1 MDKIRQW
8 LAHEAAGGIALMLAA
23 VAAILLANSPAKP
36 LVDVVLRAELAVTVN
51 GYGLTQD
58 VLTWVNDGL
67 MAVFFFL
74 IGLELKYEL
83 VAGRL
88 RNPRD
93 VILPGVAAVGGMA
106 LPALVYLG
114 VIGLGVIG
122 PGVIG
127 PGVIGF
133 GSGDANLAQ
142 GWAIPTATDIAFA
155 LGVLALVGRGLPPS
169 LKTFLLT
176 LAILDDLGAILV
188 IAIFYGHGLH
198 VEWLAA
204 ALLPLA
210 GMLVLM
216 RMKVRAMGPSL
227 FLALIL
233 WALILASGIHATVA
247 GVIAAFCIPIKDR
260 QGGSPLHTL
269 EETLGPFVTFLIVPI
284 FALANAGL
292 VMPGLASLL
301 HPLSLAIG
309 AGLVIGKPL
318 GVMAAVTL
326 LSRLGI
332 ARPPEGASPAQVWG
346 IACLAGIGFT
356 MSLFIGGLAFG
367 MGDEMNEVR
376 IGVLAGS
383 LISAVLGGVLLRL
396 PSGQSAAKHL

>member
-1 MDKIRQW
+1 MPLKRPISAIRYF
-8 LAHEAAGGIALMLAA
+8 LATEAAGGYVLIGAAALAM
-23 VAAILLANSPAKP
+23 ITANSSASAAYFHT
-36 LVDVVLRAELAVTVN
+36 LDLEIAGRSL
-51 GYGLTQD
+51 LH
-58 VLTWVNDGL
+58 WINDGL
-67 MAVFFFL
+67 MAVFFL
-74 IGLELKYEL
+74 LVGLEIKREL
-83 VAGRL
+83 ITGEMASWPSRV
-88 RNPRD
+88 
-93 VILPGVAAVGGMA
+93 LPGAAALGGMIV
-106 LPALVYLG
+106 PALVYLA
-114 VIGLGVIG
+114 VNA
-122 PGVIG
+122 PY
-127 PGVIGF
+127 PENR
-133 GSGDANLAQ
+133 D
-142 GWAIPTATDIAFA
+142 GWAIPAATDIAFA

-204 ALLPLA
+204 ALLPLG

-227 FLALIL
+227 FLAVIL
-233 WALILASGIHATVA
+233 WAMILASGIHATVA
-247 GVIAAFCIPIKDR
+247 GVIAAFCIPLNDR
-260 QGGSPLHTL
+260 SGGSPLHAL
-269 EETLGPFVTFLIVPI
+269 EVALGPYVTFLIVPI

-292 VMPGLASLL
+292 VMPSLSAL
-301 HPLSLAIG
+301 LQPLSLAIA

-332 ARPPEGASPAQVWG
+332 ARPPEGASMVQVWG

-356 MSLFIGGLAFG
+356 MSLFIGGLAFA

-383 LISAVLGGVLLRL
+383 LVSAVLGVVLLRL
-396 PSGQSAAKHL
+396 RSGQSGAKAV

>member
-1 MDKIRQW
+1 
-8 LAHEAAGGIALMLAA
+8 
-23 VAAILLANSPAKP
+23 
-36 LVDVVLRAELAVTVN
+36 
-51 GYGLTQD
+51 
-58 VLTWVNDGL
+58 
-67 MAVFFFL
+67 
-74 IGLELKYEL
+74 
-83 VAGRL
+83 
-88 RNPRD
+88 

-106 LPALVYLG
+106 LPALVYVS
-114 VIGLGVIG
+114 VIGLGG
-122 PGVIG
+122 
-127 PGVIGF
+127 
-133 GSGDANLAQ
+133 GDAHLVH

-216 RMKVRAMGPSL
+216 RMKVRGMGPSL

-233 WALILASGIHATVA
+233 WAMILASGIHATVA

-260 QGGSPLHTL
+260 EGGSPLHAL
-269 EETLGPFVTFLIVPI
+269 EGKLGPYVTFLIVPI

-292 VMPGLASLL
+292 VMPSLSALL

-332 ARPPEGASPAQVWG
+332 ARPPEGASSLQVWG
-346 IACLAGIGFT
+346 LACLAGIGFT
-356 MSLFIGGLAFG
+356 MSLFIGGLAFE

-383 LISAVLGGVLLRL
+383 LVSAVVGVVLLRL
-396 PSGQSAAKHL
+396 PSGQSGAKAV

>member
-1 MDKIRQW
+1 MDRIRQW
-8 LAHEAAGGIALMLAA
+8 LAHEAAGGVALMLAA
-23 VAAILLANSPAKP
+23 LVAVLLANSPAKP
-36 LVDVVLRAELAVTVN
+36 FVDAVLGAEIAVTVN
-51 GYGLTQD
+51 GHGLTQD
-58 VLTWVNDGL
+58 VLTWINDGL

-74 IGLELKYEL
+74 IGLELKYEM

-93 VILPGVAAVGGMA
+93 VILPGVAALGGMA

-114 VIGLGVIG
+114 VITLGR
-122 PGVIG
+122 
-127 PGVIGF
+127 
-133 GSGDANLAQ
+133 GDAGLTN

-155 LGVLALVGRGLPPS
+155 MGVLALVGRGLPPS

-210 GMLVLM
+210 GMLGLM
-216 RMKVRAMGPSL
+216 WMKVRAMGPSL

-233 WALILASGIHATVA
+233 WAMILSSGIHATVA

-260 QGGSPLHTL
+260 DGGSPLHAL
-269 EETLGPFVTFLIVPI
+269 EEALGPYVTFLIVPI

-292 VMPGLASLL
+292 VMPGLSSLL

-318 GVMAAVTL
+318 GVMAAVIV

-332 ARPPEGASPAQVWG
+332 ARPPEGASPRQVWG

-367 MGDEMNEVR
+367 MGKEMNEVR

-383 LISAVLGGVLLRL
+383 LVSAVLGGVLLRL
-396 PSGQSAAKHL
+396 PSGQSRQKPL